1 MKEFTKMIDLFVLS
15 GGIGFIN
22 YFILTKKGT
31 LNIKKDNKEDKTLFI
46 LFFSVVNM
54 AIYHLL
60 LSFSP
65 VLKKAIMRVE
75 FLGFIDNIYFYRA
88 IAIIAT
94 LGISIFMSLYIYPMS
109 AKVINN
115 KINKTRIDNEGKT
128 LVNQYPP
135 RTMTLD
141 KNQRIEAFIFSL
153 SKSDGERQYIANGFI
168 DTWSDNID
176 DRKQLTLYPRTN
188 DYKTKIFTENE
199 VLEIIN
205 NEEIPDNS
213 TRIYID
219 KDLDMIFYLIYY
231 T

>member
-1 MKEFTKMIDLFVLS
+1 
-15 GGIGFIN
+15 
-22 YFILTKKGT
+22 
-31 LNIKKDNKEDKTLFI
+31 
-46 LFFSVVNM
+46 
-54 AIYHLL
+54 
-60 LSFSP
+60 
-65 VLKKAIMRVE
+65 
-75 FLGFIDNIYFYRA
+75 
-88 IAIIAT
+88 
-94 LGISIFMSLYIYPMS
+94 MSLYIYPMS

>member
-75 FLGFIDNIYFYRA
+75 FLGFIDNIYF
-88 IAIIAT
+88 
-94 LGISIFMSLYIYPMS
+94 L
-109 AKVINN
+109 
-115 KINKTRIDNEGKT
+115 
-128 LVNQYPP
+128 Q
-135 RTMTLD
+135 
-141 KNQRIEAFIFSL
+141 
-153 SKSDGERQYIANGFI
+153 SDC
-168 DTWSDNID
+168 
-176 DRKQLTLYPRTN
+176 
-188 DYKTKIFTENE
+188 
-199 VLEIIN
+199 
-205 NEEIPDNS
+205 DNS
-213 TRIYID
+213 NTRN
-219 KDLDMIFYLIYY
+219 
-231 T
+231 